1 MCTPPP
7 FKCPRKDAW
16 HNPGKDAWQNTVV
29 VPTTRKS
36 STQAGGFS
44 SKSSTQAGGFSSTRK
59 EQHTQ
64 EFIFMLNSQTPI
76 PLRALGGPSPKLC
89 VPAGAV
95 SIRHEGFRPLRSHQW
110 ECIMERWHCFT
121 RNLPLGTISGC
132 DAISGCDSCLL
143 TRHPQHQRSLYR

>member
-1 MCTPPP
+1 MQSLKLEASGMHAAP

-76 PLRALGGPSPKLC
+76 PLEAASAWGAQPQAMRPRRGRVHTTRGVSTSQVSSVGMHHGTMALFYSQSASWDDFWL
-89 VPAGAV
+89 
-95 SIRHEGFRPLRSHQW
+95 
-110 ECIMERWHCFT
+110 
-121 RNLPLGTISGC
+121 
-132 DAISGCDSCLL
+132 
-143 TRHPQHQRSLYR
+143 